1 MRRIGPTG
9 QVQQVRIVLASRSP
23 RRIELLGRL
32 GVACHV
38 VPADIDETPLP
49 GETAQ
54 EMVLR
59 LSIGKATVVAER
71 HRDSTVLAADT
82 TVEIDDEILG
92 QPVDDADAA
101 RMLRRLSGRTH
112 RVHTAVA
119 VIDPAGPA
127 PRTATVTSLVAFHPL
142 TDAALEWYV
151 ATGEPRGKA
160 GAYAVQGL
168 GASLVASVRGSMSN
182 VIGLPV
188 AETARLLGL
197 DQRVS
202 DAR

>member
-1 MRRIGPTG
+1 MGSAG
-9 QVQQVRIVLASRSP
+9 QVRIVLASRSP

-49 GETAQ
+49 GETAR

-59 LSIGKATVVAER
+59 LSIGKATVVAVH
-71 HRDSTVLAADT
+71 HRESTVLAADT
-82 TVEIDDEILG
+82 TVEVDDEILG
-92 QPVDDADAA
+92 QPVDDDDAA
-101 RMLRRLSGRTH
+101 RMLRRLSGRAH

-119 VIDPAGPA
+119 VIDPSGSA
-127 PRTATVTSLVAFHPL
+127 PRTVTVTSLVTFHPL
-142 TDAALEWYV
+142 TEAALEWYV

-197 DQRVS
+197 
-202 DAR
+202 ARRGPGPR

>member
-32 GVACHV
+32 GVECEV

-101 RMLRRLSGRTH
+101 RMLRRLSGRPH
-112 RVHTAVA
+112 RVHTPVA
-119 VIDPAGPA
+119 GIDPAGPA
-127 PRTATVTSLVAFHPL
+127 PRTARMCCGQPCAPRVTPSCGWRAP
-142 TDAALEWYV
+142 
-151 ATGEPRGKA
+151 ATAIWPGNWARSCA
-160 GAYAVQGL
+160 
-168 GASLVASVRGSMSN
+168 RRCRR
-182 VIGLPV
+182 
-188 AETARLLGL
+188 TATCNAT
-197 DQRVS
+197 RVVP
-202 DAR
+202 